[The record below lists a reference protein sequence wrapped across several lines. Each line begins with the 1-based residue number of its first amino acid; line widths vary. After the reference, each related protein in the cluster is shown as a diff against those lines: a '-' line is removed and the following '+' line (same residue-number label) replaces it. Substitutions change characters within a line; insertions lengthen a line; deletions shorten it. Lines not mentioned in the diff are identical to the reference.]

1 MFNNKMSKSLI
12 ASALAGAFAFSG
24 GAIANS
30 GLEQLHQ
37 ENSQIV
43 REAIRSQERINTIYE
58 QTQELLG
65 EYRTVVDQ
73 TDSLKVYNDF
83 LQTLVT
89 DQQRQ
94 IDSIQRQIDTLEDTR
109 RGTVPLMFKM
119 IDALEEFVKN
129 DIPLRTE
136 RRIERVER
144 LRDVMGRSDV
154 QLSEQYRQIMEAYSI
169 EANYGSALESFQG
182 TLNLG
187 GNELTVDYV
196 HLGRLA
202 LMAMSLDGNSAWVW
216 NRQTNTWDQ
225 LPASYLSGVSDF
237 IKMARREINFEM
249 ARVPLIAAE

>member
-43 REAIRSQERINTIYE
+43 REAVRSQERINTIYE

-136 RRIERVER
+136 RRMERVER

-169 EANYGSALESFQG
+169 EAGYGSALESFQG
-182 TLNLG
+182 TLVLG

-216 NRQTNTWDQ
+216 NNQTNNWDS

>member
-1 MFNNKMSKSLI
+1 MLNNKMSKSLI
-12 ASALAGAFAFSG
+12 ASAFAGVFAFSG
-24 GAIANS
+24 GAMANS
-30 GLEQLHQ
+30 GLEQIHQ
-37 ENSQIV
+37 ENSQII
-43 REAIRSQERINTIYE
+43 REAVRSQERINTIYE
-58 QTQELLG
+58 QTQDLLG
-65 EYRTVVDQ
+65 QYRQVVDQ
-73 TDSLKVYNDF
+73 TDSLTVYNDF
-83 LQTLVT
+83 LQTLVN

-94 IDSIQRQIDTLEDTR
+94 INSIQRQIDTLEDTR

-136 RRIERVER
+136 RRMERVER
-144 LRDVMGRSDV
+144 LREVMARSDV

-169 EANYGSALESFQG
+169 EAGYGSELAAFQG

-202 LMAMSLDGNSAWVW
+202 LMAMSLDGSNAWHW
-216 NRQTNTWDQ
+216 NRQTNSWEQ
-225 LPASYLSGVSDF
+225 LPDSFLNGVSDF
-237 IKMARREINFEM
+237 IKMARREINFDM